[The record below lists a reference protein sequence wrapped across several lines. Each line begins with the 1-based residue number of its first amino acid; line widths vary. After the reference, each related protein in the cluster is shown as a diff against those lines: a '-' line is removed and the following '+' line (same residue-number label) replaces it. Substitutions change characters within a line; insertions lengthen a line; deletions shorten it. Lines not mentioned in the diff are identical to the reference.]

1 MSPMTI
7 TSGARR
13 SAALVAALVVAP
25 IAAVPAQQK
34 EPPPAPAAPKQFTL
48 PPRHEFTL
56 PNGMGVTFV
65 QYGVTPKVDL
75 ALVLRVGAVNERPDQ
90 VWLSR
95 LMGDLMQQGTTTRS
109 AEQIARLA
117 ADMGGSLDVS
127 VGADQT
133 QIGGSVLAEFAPS
146 MAELI
151 ADVAMH
157 PTFPDSEL
165 PRLKADRERERAIAM
180 TQPQAIAFATFRS
193 VLYPSHP
200 YGRVYPTAEMLA
212 GYSVQQIRS
221 FYDTNVG
228 AVRAHLY
235 VVGRFDEA
243 ATERAVRQA
252 FESWKRGTPNVP
264 DVPNPTS
271 RRTVHLVDRPGA
283 VQSSLY
289 LGLPVPPPINPDW
302 VALDVTNALLGG
314 SFNSRITADIREQKG
329 YTYSPYSTV
338 SSRYRDAYW
347 AEVAD
352 VTTNVTGP
360 SLDAIFKQIDSLRR
374 VPPSREE
381 LEGIQKYLAGTFVLR
396 NSSRAGIIS
405 QLAFVRL
412 HGLGDDYLTSYVKR
426 VYAVTP
432 DEVKRIAEQYLD
444 PSKMAIVV
452 VGDRKVVRGQV
463 IGFGRIVE

>member
-1 MSPMTI
+1 MSPIMFATRV
-7 TSGARR
+7 SR
-13 SAALVAALVVAP
+13 SAVLAAALAVVPFSAL
-25 IAAVPAQQK
+25 PAQQK
-34 EPPPAPAAPKQFTL
+34 ETPPAPGAPREFTL

-56 PNGMGVTFV
+56 PNGLGVTFV
-65 QYGVTPKVDL
+65 QYGATPKVDL
-75 ALVLRVGAVNERPDQ
+75 ALVLRVGAVNERADQ

-95 LMGDLMQQGTTTRS
+95 LMGDLMQQGTRTRS
-109 AEQIARLA
+109 AEQIARTA
-117 ADMGGSLDVS
+117 ADMGGSLDIT

-133 QIGGSVLAEFAPS
+133 QIGGSVLAEFAPR

-151 ADVAMH
+151 ADVAMN

-165 PRLKADRERERAIAM
+165 SRLKADRERERAIAM
-180 TQPQAIAFATFRS
+180 SQPQAIAFATFRK

-212 GYSVQQIRS
+212 GYTTQQIRT
-221 FYDTNVG
+221 FYEANVG

-243 ATERAVRQA
+243 ATERAIRQA
-252 FESWKRGTPNVP
+252 FGSWRRGDPNVP

-271 RRTVHLVDRPGA
+271 RRAVHLVDRPGA
-283 VQSSLY
+283 VQSTLY
-289 LGLPVPPPINPDW
+289 VGLPVPPPSSPDW
-302 VALDVTNALLGG
+302 IALDVTDALLGG
-314 SFNSRITADIREQKG
+314 AFNSRITANIREQKG
-329 YTYSPYSTV
+329 YTYSPYSTI

-360 SLDAIFKQIDSLRR
+360 ALDEIFKEIDSLRR
-374 VPPSREE
+374 AVPSREE
-381 LEGIQKYLAGTFVLR
+381 LDGIQKYVAGTFVLR

-405 QLAFVRL
+405 QLSFVRL
-412 HGLGDDYLTSYVKR
+412 HGLGEDYLTSYVKR

-432 DEVKRIAEQYLD
+432 DEVKRIADQYLD
-444 PSKMAIVV
+444 PAKMAIVV

-463 IGFGRIVE
+463 IGFGKIVE

>member
-1 MSPMTI
+1 MSPTMI
-7 TSGARR
+7 TTRARR
-13 SAALVAALVVAP
+13 SAALLAALIVAP
-25 IAAVPAQQK
+25 SAALPSQQK
-34 EPPPAPAAPKQFTL
+34 ESPPAPGAPKPFTL

-75 ALVLRVGAVNERPDQ
+75 ALVLRVGSVNERANQ

-109 AEQIARLA
+109 AEQIARMA
-117 ADMGGSLDVS
+117 ADMGGSLDIS

-133 QIGGSVLAEFAPS
+133 QIGGSVLAEYAPS

-165 PRLKADRERERAIAM
+165 PRLKADRERELAIAKS
-180 TQPQAIAFATFRS
+180 QPQSIALATFRS
-193 VLYPSHP
+193 VLYPNHP
-200 YGRVYPTAEMLA
+200 YGRVFPTAEMLA
-212 GYSVQQIRS
+212 GYTDQQVRS
-221 FYDTNVG
+221 FYDANVG

-235 VVGRFDEA
+235 VVGRFDET

-271 RRTVHLVDRPGA
+271 RRAVHLVDRPGA
-283 VQSSLY
+283 VQSSLFV
-289 LGLPVPPPINPDW
+289 GLPVPPPISPDW

-314 SFNSRITADIREQKG
+314 AFNSRITADIREQKG
-329 YTYSPYSTV
+329 YTYSPFSTV

-360 SLDAIFKQIDSLRR
+360 SLDDIFKQIDSLRR

-381 LEGIQKYLAGTFVLR
+381 LDGIQKYLAGTFVLR

-432 DEVKRIAEQYLD
+432 DEVKRIADQYLD